1 MPHPAVQ
8 VAEGAVF
15 AAVGWGWLD
24 HARRGRVVVAE
35 PDRWTVRIDST
46 AGSWLGV
53 VERTGSAPQP
63 VCGKPLEDATKA
75 DDVLRLVSL
84 EEAG

>member
-15 AAVGWGWLD
+15 AAVGWDWLD
-24 HARRGRVVVAE
+24 HARRGTVVAAE
-35 PDRWTVRIDST
+35 PERWTVRIDST

-63 VCGKPLEDATKA
+63 VCGRPLSAATK
-75 DDVLRLVSL
+75 DDDHLRLVAL